1 MIMAISKNA
10 KKKLSDNFNSYEF
23 DCKCDLPTC
32 TYTLY
37 SLEMIKLL
45 ERLRFLNENRFL
57 VINSA
62 FRCTAHNKS
71 EGGKSNSQHLVGLAV
86 DIRCPAY
93 LSFDQFKNLVY
104 KIPFKF
110 ILCYPDADVPFIHCD
125 LRTGEF

>member
-1 MIMAISKNA
+1 MIMAIKKGE

-37 SLEMIKLL
+37 SIEMLKLL

-71 EGGKSNSQHLVGLAV
+71 ENGKPRSQHLVGLAV

-93 LSFDQFKNLVY
+93 LTFAQFKNLVY

-110 ILCYPDADVPFIHCD
+110 ILPYPDSEIPFIHVD
-125 LRTGEF
+125 LRTGGF

>member
-1 MIMAISKNA
+1 MIMAIKKGA

-45 ERLRFLNENRFL
+45 ERLRFLNENRPL
-57 VINSA
+57 ILDSCY
-62 FRCTAHNKS
+62 RCHTHNKAI
-71 EGGKSNSQHLVGLAV
+71 GGKPRSQHMVGLAI

-93 LSFDQFKNLVY
+93 LTFDTFKKLVY
-104 KIPFKF
+104 KIGFKF
-110 ILCYPDADVPFIHCD
+110 ILPYPDEGFIHVD
-125 LRTGEF
+125 LRTENF